1 MSNNYLCDYVK
12 LLLEKNNIKVK
23 DAKTCN
29 YLTSC
34 IENIIFNV
42 VSIASVITFINN
54 CKTIKKES
62 ISIVNKYLNSMCGT
76 PSYKKITGGGGAIV
90 LPSEFY
96 GIDSSRYLPT
106 NNLHTTNTLDI
117 NFNSGIA
124 RPQIGGGL
132 HKNKTSD
139 SSSSSGI
146 MKGVNDIL
154 DYYKLKATKET
165 KMKLVKLIE
174 CYIKCLM
181 NKLKELNK
189 TITCNLV
196 DKTMKAT
203 KVFDL
208 FK

>member
-12 LLLEKNNIKVK
+12 CLLEKNNIKVK

-29 YLTSC
+29 YLTTC

-54 CKTIKKES
+54 CKTVKKES
-62 ISIVNKYLNSMCGT
+62 ISIVTKYLNSMCGSS
-76 PSYKKITGGGGAIV
+76 SYKTVKGGGGSII

-96 GIDSSRYLPT
+96 GIDSTRYSPM

-117 NFNSGIA
+117 DFTNGIA

-132 HKNKTSD
+132 KK
-139 SSSSSGI
+139 SSSSSSNSI

-154 DYYKLKATKET
+154 DYY
-165 KMKLVKLIE
+165 
-174 CYIKCLM
+174 
-181 NKLKELNK
+181 
-189 TITCNLV
+189 
-196 DKTMKAT
+196 
-203 KVFDL
+203 
-208 FK
+208 

>member
-1 MSNNYLCDYVK
+1 MSNNYLCNYVK
-12 LLLEKNNIKVK
+12 CLLEKNNIKVK

-29 YLTSC
+29 YLTTC

-54 CKTIKKES
+54 CKTVKKES
-62 ISIVNKYLNSMCGT
+62 ISIVTKYLNSMCGSS
-76 PSYKKITGGGGAIV
+76 SYKTVKGGGV

-96 GIDSSRYLPT
+96 GIDSTRYSPM
-106 NNLHTTNTLDI
+106 NNLHTTNSLDI
-117 NFNSGIA
+117 DFTNGIA

-132 HKNKTSD
+132 KQK
-139 SSSSSGI
+139 SSSSSSLNSI

-154 DYYKLKATKET
+154 DYYKLKATKEV
-165 KMKLVKLIE
+165 KMKIVKLIE

-181 NKLKELNK
+181 NKLKELDK
-189 TITCNLV
+189 TITCSLV
-196 DKTMKAT
+196 DKVMKSD
-203 KVFDL
+203 KVFEL

>member
-1 MSNNYLCDYVK
+1 MSNNYLCNYVK
-12 LLLEKNNIKVK
+12 CLLEKNNIKVK

-29 YLTSC
+29 YLTTS

-62 ISIVNKYLNSMCGT
+62 VSIVCKYLNSMCGSS
-76 PSYKKITGGGGAIV
+76 SYKKMKGGGGAIV

-96 GIDSSRYLPT
+96 GIDSTRYSPM
-106 NNLHTTNTLDI
+106 NNLHTTNSLDI
-117 NFNSGIA
+117 DFTNGIA

-132 HKNKTSD
+132 KQK
-139 SSSSSGI
+139 SSSSSSLNSI

-154 DYYKLKATKET
+154 DYYKLKATKEV
-165 KMKLVKLIE
+165 KMKIVKLIE

-181 NKLKELNK
+181 NKLKELDK
-189 TITCNLV
+189 TITCSLV
-196 DKTMKAT
+196 DKVMKSD
-203 KVFDL
+203 KVFEL

>member
-12 LLLEKNNIKVK
+12 CLLDKNNIKVK
-23 DAKTCN
+23 DSKTCN
-29 YLTSC
+29 YLTTC

-62 ISIVNKYLNSMCGT
+62 ISIVTKYLNNMCGS
-76 PSYKKITGGGGAIV
+76 PSYKTIKGGGGSIV

-96 GIDSSRYLPT
+96 GIDSTRYSPM
-106 NNLHTTNTLDI
+106 NNIHTTNSLQID
-117 NFNSGIA
+117 FNNGIA
-124 RPQIGGGL
+124 RPQIGGGV
-132 HKNKTSD
+132 KKTS
-139 SSSSSGI
+139 SSAI
-146 MKGVNDIL
+146 MKGINDIL
-154 DYYKLKATKET
+154 DYYKLKASKEI
-165 KMKLVKLIE
+165 KMKIVKLIE

-189 TITCNLV
+189 TITCDLI
-196 DKTMKAT
+196 DKTMKSD

>member
-12 LLLEKNNIKVK
+12 CLLEKNNIKVK

-29 YLTSC
+29 YLTTC

-54 CKTIKKES
+54 CKTVKKES
-62 ISIVNKYLNSMCGT
+62 ISIVTKYLNSMCGSS
-76 PSYKKITGGGGAIV
+76 SYKTVKGGGGSII

-96 GIDSSRYLPT
+96 GIDSTRYSPM

-117 NFNSGIA
+117 DFTNGIA

-132 HKNKTSD
+132 KK
-139 SSSSSGI
+139 SSSSSSNSI

-154 DYYKLKATKET
+154 DYYKLKATKEI
-165 KMKLVKLIE
+165 KMKMVKLIE

-181 NKLKELNK
+181 NKLKELNT
-189 TITCNLV
+189 TITCSSV
-196 DKTMKAT
+196 DKVMKSD
-203 KVFDL
+203 KVFEL

>member
-1 MSNNYLCDYVK
+1 MSNNYLCNYVK
-12 LLLEKNNIKVK
+12 CLLEKNNINVK

-29 YLTSC
+29 YLTTS

-54 CKTIKKES
+54 CKTVKKES
-62 ISIVNKYLNSMCGT
+62 ISIVTKYLNSMCDSS
-76 PSYKKITGGGGAIV
+76 SYKTIKGGGGAIV

-96 GIDSSRYLPT
+96 GIDSTRYSSM
-106 NNLHTTNTLDI
+106 NNLHATDSLQIDFTN
-117 NFNSGIA
+117 GIA

-132 HKNKTSD
+132 KKKSP
-139 SSSSSGI
+139 SSSLDSI

-154 DYYKLKATKET
+154 DYYKLKASKEI
-165 KMKLVKLIE
+165 KMKIVKLIE

-181 NKLKELNK
+181 NKLKELDK
-189 TITCNLV
+189 TITCSLV
-196 DKTMKAT
+196 DKVMKSD
-203 KVFDL
+203 KVFEL

>member
-12 LLLEKNNIKVK
+12 FLLETNNIKVK
-23 DAKTCN
+23 DEKTCN
-29 YLTSC
+29 YLTTC

-54 CKTIKKES
+54 YKTVKKEC
-62 ISIVNKYLNSMCGT
+62 ITIVTKYLNSMCDS
-76 PSYKKITGGGGAIV
+76 PSYTTIKGGGGSIV

-96 GIDSSRYLPT
+96 GIDSTRYSPM
-106 NNLHTTNTLDI
+106 NNLHTSNSLQIDFTN
-117 NFNSGIA
+117 GIA

-132 HKNKTSD
+132 KKK
-139 SSSSSGI
+139 SSSLNSI
-146 MKGVNDIL
+146 INGVNDIL
-154 DYYKLKATKET
+154 DYYKLKATKEI
-165 KMKLVKLIE
+165 KMKIVKLIE

-189 TITCNLV
+189 TVTCSSI
-196 DKTMKAT
+196 DKVMKSD
-203 KVFDL
+203 KLFEL